1 MDSICNFGGPF
12 GTESVILDA
21 KLAILGT
28 KLATLDA
35 KLAVLAA
42 KLAVRAAKL
51 AVSNERLAPLGC
63 FSVLPSAL
71 QARTLL
77 RAAFE
82 ASFCS
87 MSGRS
92 QEARSLKF
100 VRPRSV
106 S

>member
-42 KLAVRAAKL
+42 KLAVRAAKV
-51 AVSNERLAPLGC
+51 AVSSDMLALWVASGPL
-63 FSVLPSAL
+63 SNVLR
-71 QARTLL
+71 ARTLF

-82 ASFCS
+82 ASMCS
-87 MSGRS
+87 M
-92 QEARSLKF
+92 
-100 VRPRSV
+100 
-106 S
+106 